1 MDILLFFAAEIERM
15 GQFFGVLGGLSFAIT
30 IREQRQLMDQGFCE
44 ALKADIAIRCR
55 KVQSAMAEEGLDA
68 VLVHSNLN
76 NLYLSGRIFAG
87 CTFVPAQGAP
97 LYFVRRPSGVEG
109 SNVYTIRKPE
119 EVPEILAGLGWAPP
133 QRVGLEA
140 AELSHLNWLRL
151 EALWPTARAVSASAL
166 LAAARAVKTH
176 YEISLMKKTG
186 ARHAEVI
193 GRFAS
198 VYEDGMTDQQWMV
211 EMVALML
218 RAGSLGI
225 FRVAGESMEAF
236 MGTVLAGDNGGALSP
251 YDFALG
257 GAGLHPSYPV
267 GQCGVRLRRGMAV
280 MADIAANF
288 YGYMTDCSRI
298 FSIGRVD
305 RRALDAHALSLD
317 IHDTLAQ
324 RGVPGASCEELYAT
338 ALSMAGKAGFAEC
351 FMGAGQKAQFVGHGT
366 GLVINEQPVLGRRS
380 KHVLERGMCIA
391 VEPKFV
397 IAGVGAVGA
406 EDTYLVTDKGLDS
419 LTPAPRAII
428 EL

>member
-1 MDILLFFAAEIERM
+1 MN
-15 GQFFGVLGGLSFAIT
+15 
-30 IREQRQLMDQGFCE
+30 QGFCE
-44 ALKADIAIRCR
+44 VLKADIGIRCG
-55 KVQSAMAEEGLDA
+55 KVQSAMEQGGVDA
-68 VLVHSNLN
+68 LLVHSNLN
-76 NLYLSGRIFAG
+76 NLYLAGRIFAG
-87 CTFVPAQGAP
+87 CTYVPARGAP
-97 LYFVRRPSGVEG
+97 LYFVRRPCGIEG
-109 SNVYTIRKPE
+109 PNVYAIRKPE
-119 EVPEILAGLGWAPP
+119 EIPGILSDLGCAPP
-133 QRVGLEA
+133 ERVGLEG

-151 EALWPTARAVSASAL
+151 AALWPSAGVVSASAL

-186 ARHAEVI
+186 TRHAEVVS
-193 GRFAS
+193 RFAS
-198 VYEDGMTDQQWMV
+198 VYEDGMTDQQWMI

-236 MGTVLAGDNGGALSP
+236 MGTVLAGDNGGAVSP

-267 GQCGVRLRRGMAV
+267 GQCGVRLRRGMTV

-298 FSIGRVD
+298 FSIGRVEG
-305 RRALDAHALSLD
+305 RALDAHALSLE

-324 RGVPGASCEELYAT
+324 RGVPGASCEELYSV
-338 ALSMAGKAGFAEC
+338 ALSMAERAGFADC
-351 FMGAGQKAQFVGHGT
+351 FMGTSQKAQFVGHGT

-380 KHVLERGMCIA
+380 KQVLERGMCIA
-391 VEPKFV
+391 IEPKFV

-406 EDTYLVTDKGLDS
+406 EDTYLVTDRGLECITGAS
-419 LTPAPRAII
+419 RGII